1 MSKFISLNKVSK
13 IYFKKS
19 KIKALNN
26 INLNLSLGKIYS
38 LIGPSGSGKSTLLNM
53 LSLIDKPSTG
63 TIKIENKLINYDNQD
78 KNDLYRSSSIGIIYQ
93 NYNLLNDF
101 TALENVS
108 LASLALKD
116 NLKLSENNARKTLIK
131 LGLSKRLNHYSSE
144 LSGGENQR
152 VAIARA
158 IINKPKI
165 ILADEPTGNLD
176 LKTAKSVFSTLLS
189 LKKSNR
195 LIIFATHNR
204 VFADMSD
211 CKIEMIDGSI
221 KSIHGKL
228 QQI

>member
-38 LIGPSGSGKSTLLNM
+38 LVGPSGSGKSTLLNM

-108 LASLALKD
+108 LASLALKN

>member
-1 MSKFISLNKVSK
+1 MNNFINLKNVSK
-13 IYFKKS
+13 IYFKKN
-19 KIKALNN
+19 KIKALNK
-26 INLNLSLGKIYS
+26 ISIKFELGKTYS
-38 LIGPSGSGKSTLLNM
+38 IIGPSGSGKSSLLNL
-53 LSLIDKPSTG
+53 LSLIDKPTSG
-63 TIKIENKLINYDNQD
+63 TIAINNKNIDYNNKDYND
-78 KNDLYRSSSIGIIYQ
+78 KYRASTIGLIYQ

-108 LASLALKD
+108 LAELALNENINSKKS
-116 NLKLSENNARKTLIK
+116 NAKKILSN
-131 LGLSKRLNHYSSE
+131 LGLLKRINHFPTE

-158 IINKPKI
+158 IINKPKV

-176 LKTAKSVFSTLLS
+176 LATSKSVFKSLFN

-204 VFADMSD
+204 FFADMAD

-221 KSIHGKL
+221 KSINGKL
-228 QQI
+228 

>member
-1 MSKFISLNKVSK
+1 MNNFVSLKKISK

-26 INLNLSLGKIYS
+26 INLNFKIGRVYS
-38 LIGPSGSGKSTLLNM
+38 LIGPSGSGKSTLLNL
-53 LSLIDKPSTG
+53 LSLIDKPSSG
-63 TIKIENKLINYDNQD
+63 SIAIKNKIINYDNQNE
-78 KNDLYRSSSIGIIYQ
+78 NDLYRSSSIGIIYQ

-108 LASLALKD
+108 LAELALNNNSKT
-116 NLKLSENNARKTLIK
+116 SEINAKKTLHN
-131 LGLSKRLNHYSSE
+131 LGLSNRVYHYPSE

-176 LKTAKSVFSTLLS
+176 LKNAKTVFKNLLN
-189 LKKSNR
+189 LKNKKR

-204 VFADMSD
+204 EFAEMSD
-211 CKIEMIDGSI
+211 CKIEMIDGNI
-221 KSIHGKL
+221 KSINGKL
-228 QQI
+228 

>member
-1 MSKFISLNKVSK
+1 MNNFVSLKKISK
-13 IYFKKS
+13 IYFKKN

-26 INLNLSLGKIYS
+26 INLNFKIGRVYS
-38 LIGPSGSGKSTLLNM
+38 LIGPSGSGKSTLLNL
-53 LSLIDKPSTG
+53 LSLIDKPSSG
-63 TIKIENKLINYDNQD
+63 SIKIKNKIINYDNQNE
-78 KNDLYRSSSIGIIYQ
+78 NDLYRSSSIGIIYQ

-108 LASLALKD
+108 LAELALNNNSKT
-116 NLKLSENNARKTLIK
+116 SEINAKRTLHN
-131 LGLSKRLNHYSSE
+131 LGLSNRVYHYPTE

-176 LKTAKSVFSTLLS
+176 LKNAKTVFKNLLN
-189 LKKSNR
+189 LKNKKR

-204 VFADMSD
+204 EFAEMSD
-211 CKIEMIDGSI
+211 CKIEMIDGNI
-221 KSIHGKL
+221 KSINGKL
-228 QQI
+228 

>member
-1 MSKFISLNKVSK
+1 MNNFVSLKKISK

-26 INLNLSLGKIYS
+26 INLNFKIGRVYS
-38 LIGPSGSGKSTLLNM
+38 LIGPSGSGKSTLLNL
-53 LSLIDKPSTG
+53 LSLIDKPSSG
-63 TIKIENKLINYDNQD
+63 SIKIKNKIINYDNQNE
-78 KNDLYRSSSIGIIYQ
+78 NDLYRSSSIGIIYQ

-108 LASLALKD
+108 LAELALNNNSKT
-116 NLKLSENNARKTLIK
+116 SEINAKKTLRN
-131 LGLSKRLNHYSSE
+131 LGLSNRVYHYPTE

-176 LKTAKSVFSTLLS
+176 LKNAKTVFKNLLN
-189 LKKSNR
+189 LKNKKR

-204 VFADMSD
+204 EFAEMSD
-211 CKIEMIDGSI
+211 CKIEMIDGNI
-221 KSIHGKL
+221 KSINGKL
-228 QQI
+228 

>member
-1 MSKFISLNKVSK
+1 MNNFVSLKKISKV
-13 IYFKKS
+13 YFKKS

-26 INLNLSLGKIYS
+26 INLNFKIGGIYS
-38 LIGPSGSGKSTLLNM
+38 LIGPSGSGKSTLLNL
-53 LSLIDKPSTG
+53 LSLIDKPSSG
-63 TIKIENKLINYDNQD
+63 SITIKNKIINYENQNE
-78 KNDLYRSSSIGIIYQ
+78 NDLYRSSSIGIIYQ

-108 LASLALKD
+108 LAELALNSNSKT
-116 NLKLSENNARKTLIK
+116 SEINAKKILYN
-131 LGLSKRLNHYSSE
+131 LGLSKRVHHYPTE

-176 LKTAKSVFSTLLS
+176 LKNAKSVFKNLLN
-189 LKKSNR
+189 LKNKNR

-204 VFADMSD
+204 EFAEMSD
-211 CKIEMIDGSI
+211 CKIEMIDGNINSI
-221 KSIHGKL
+221 NGKF
-228 QQI
+228 

>member
-1 MSKFISLNKVSK
+1 MNNFINLKNVSK
-13 IYFKKS
+13 IYFKKN
-19 KIKALNN
+19 KIKALNK
-26 INLNLSLGKIYS
+26 INLNFELGKTYS
-38 LIGPSGSGKSTLLNM
+38 IIGPSGSGKSTLLNL
-53 LSLIDKPSTG
+53 LSLIDEPSSG
-63 TIKIENKLINYDNQD
+63 TITINKKIINYNNQD
-78 KNDLYRSSSIGIIYQ
+78 YNDKFRASTIGLIYQ

-108 LASLALKD
+108 LAELALND
-116 NLKLSENNARKTLIK
+116 NLRSSKLNAKKILTS
-131 LGLSKRLNHYSSE
+131 LGLLKRINHYPTE

-158 IINKPKI
+158 IINKPRI

-176 LKTAKSVFSTLLS
+176 VNTSKKVFKSLFD

-204 VFADMSD
+204 LFADMSD

-221 KSIHGKL
+221 KSVDG
-228 QQI
+228 

>member
-1 MSKFISLNKVSK
+1 MNNFVSLKKISK
-13 IYFKKS
+13 IYFKKG

-26 INLNLSLGKIYS
+26 INLNFKIGRVYS
-38 LIGPSGSGKSTLLNM
+38 LIGPSGSGKSTLLNL
-53 LSLIDKPSTG
+53 LSLIDKPSSG
-63 TIKIENKLINYDNQD
+63 SIAIKNKIINYDNQNE
-78 KNDLYRSSSIGIIYQ
+78 NDLYRSSSIGIIYQ

-108 LASLALKD
+108 LAELALNNNSKT
-116 NLKLSENNARKTLIK
+116 SEINAKKTLHN
-131 LGLSKRLNHYSSE
+131 LGLSNRVYHYPTE

-176 LKTAKSVFSTLLS
+176 LKNAKTVFKNLLN
-189 LKKSNR
+189 LKNKKR

-204 VFADMSD
+204 EFAEMSD
-211 CKIEMIDGSI
+211 CKIEMIDGNI
-221 KSIHGKL
+221 KSINGKL
-228 QQI
+228 

>member
-1 MSKFISLNKVSK
+1 MNNFVSLKKISK

-26 INLNLSLGKIYS
+26 INLNFKIGRVYS
-38 LIGPSGSGKSTLLNM
+38 LIGPSGSGKSTLLNL
-53 LSLIDKPSTG
+53 LSLIEKPSSG
-63 TIKIENKLINYDNQD
+63 SIKIKNKIINYDNQNE
-78 KNDLYRSSSIGIIYQ
+78 NDLYRSSSIGIIYQ

-108 LASLALKD
+108 LAELALNNNSKT
-116 NLKLSENNARKTLIK
+116 SEINAKKTLRN
-131 LGLSKRLNHYSSE
+131 LGLSNRVYHYPTE

-176 LKTAKSVFSTLLS
+176 LKNAKIVFKNLLN
-189 LKKSNR
+189 LKNKKR

-204 VFADMSD
+204 EFAEMSD
-211 CKIEMIDGSI
+211 CKIEMIDGNI
-221 KSIHGKL
+221 KSINGKL
-228 QQI
+228 

>member
-13 IYFKKS
+13 IYFKKN

-53 LSLIDKPSTG
+53 LSLIDKPSIG
-63 TIKIENKLINYDNQD
+63 SIKIENKLINYDNQD
-78 KNDLYRSSSIGIIYQ
+78 KNDLYRSSTIGIIYQ

-108 LASLALKD
+108 LASLALKN

-228 QQI
+228 

>member
-38 LIGPSGSGKSTLLNM
+38 LVGPSGSGKSTLLNM